1 MTKVEFANEIAMATG
16 YSRKQVLDIIE
27 AGMDVAMKNI
37 INGENIYLRGFGT
50 LTTKV
55 RKQKVARIITKQQSI
70 IVPEHKIPAFKA
82 AKSFVQSLNK

>member
-16 YSRKQVLDIIE
+16 YSRKQVLDILE
-27 AGMDVAMKNI
+27 AGMSVAKQRI
-37 INGENIYLRGFGT
+37 IAGENIYLRGFGT
-50 LTTKV
+50 FTTKV

-82 AKSFVQSLNK
+82 AKGFVKSL